1 MVAAWAG
8 PGAARHGGLTD
19 GAPGRSLGLPGRG
32 GAGGTP
38 GSPAPV
44 IPVLQRTFH
53 CDQGQEW
60 AESKVKISTL
70 TSYGLGW

>member
-8 PGAARHGGLTD
+8 PGAARHDGLTD
-19 GAPGRSLGLPGRG
+19 GAPGRSLGLPGLAALR
-32 GAGGTP
+32 ALF
-38 GSPAPV
+38 APV

-60 AESKVKISTL
+60 AESKAKISTL